1 MHKLNLLAGL
11 PVALLL
17 VVVGLPSRRALAA
30 PSGSDCLIAS
40 ADVPEIHKG
49 LLKGYLP
56 DNAMP
61 DSLQLLPPPPQLGQP
76 EHALD
81 DTVSRRSFPLPGTP
95 RWNLAAADADL
106 RFPQAASTFS
116 CAIGAPISEEATPTL
131 VMLLRRTLT
140 DAGLS
145 TYKAKNH
152 YGRKRP
158 FLVNGKPICSPED
171 QAKLTTDPSYPS
183 GHTAVGWAWA
193 LILSEMVPQRRNEIL
208 ARGLAYGE
216 SRHLCNVHWASDV
229 MNGQLMGAAAV
240 ALLHTNAEFEAD
252 FIAAKA
258 EVNAAKAKGLPP
270 SRDCAAEAA
279 ALAQR
284 TRP

>member
-61 DSLQLLPPPPQLGQP
+61 DSLQLLPPSPQLGQP

-106 RFPQAASTFS
+106 
-116 CAIGAPISEEATPTL
+116 
-131 VMLLRRTLT
+131 
-140 DAGLS
+140 
-145 TYKAKNH
+145 
-152 YGRKRP
+152 
-158 FLVNGKPICSPED
+158 
-171 QAKLTTDPSYPS
+171 
-183 GHTAVGWAWA
+183 
-193 LILSEMVPQRRNEIL
+193 
-208 ARGLAYGE
+208 
-216 SRHLCNVHWASDV
+216 
-229 MNGQLMGAAAV
+229 
-240 ALLHTNAEFEAD
+240 
-252 FIAAKA
+252 
-258 EVNAAKAKGLPP
+258 
-270 SRDCAAEAA
+270 
-279 ALAQR
+279 
-284 TRP
+284 

>member
-17 VVVGLPSRRALAA
+17 VVVGLSSRRALAA

-56 DNAMP
+56 DNAVP

-106 RFPQAASTFS
+106 GFPQAASTFS

-158 FLVNGKPICSPED
+158 FLENGKPICSPED

-270 SRDCAAEAA
+270 SRA
-279 ALAQR
+279 
-284 TRP
+284 